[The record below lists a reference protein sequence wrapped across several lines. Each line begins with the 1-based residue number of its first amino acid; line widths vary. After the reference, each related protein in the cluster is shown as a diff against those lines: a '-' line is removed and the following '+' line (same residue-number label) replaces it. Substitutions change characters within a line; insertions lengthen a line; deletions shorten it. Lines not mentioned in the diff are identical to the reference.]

1 MSTQRDI
8 RPVDRVPAEPGMWV
22 SPLNFTLPPL
32 GDEVTPP
39 MDPVMIIDDGGE
51 DPAPVDPANPEA
63 EPTLN
68 NESKRYPYCRESV
81 CRGWPPCTD
90 ETGHRRYHH
99 ATKQ

>member
-39 MDPVMIIDDGGE
+39 MDPVMIATAYEVAKILRRLTR
-51 DPAPVDPANPEA
+51 PILK
-63 EPTLN
+63 LN
-68 NESKRYPYCRESV
+68 
-81 CRGWPPCTD
+81 
-90 ETGHRRYHH
+90 RR
-99 ATKQ
+99 